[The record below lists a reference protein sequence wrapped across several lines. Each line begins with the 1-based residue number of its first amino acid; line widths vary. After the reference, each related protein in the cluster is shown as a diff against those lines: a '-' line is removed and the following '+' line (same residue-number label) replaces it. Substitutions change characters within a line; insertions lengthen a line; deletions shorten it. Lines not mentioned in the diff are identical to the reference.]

1 MLVKWRCFLD
11 SFNFLVMKPAGRSKY
26 TVFLVFIFLSFSCS
40 SDLDFNQIDDLK
52 LEPVV
57 VANLTYFNIP
67 AKDFVDN
74 GNEQNIA
81 FDAQNFNPF
90 RNSLMREDLIKAEFN
105 FEITNTINRVYK
117 IDLVLIDSQNNTI
130 ETLSFNVPAYVGT
143 NNVLKFTEVFEN
155 QRLVNLKRL
164 QKIAFVITMAAGP
177 PLTENSPGNLKLR
190 SAGTLNFDIEIED

>member
-1 MLVKWRCFLD
+1 MKSAGISKFAALLV
-11 SFNFLVMKPAGRSKY
+11 LV
-26 TVFLVFIFLSFSCS
+26 FLSFSCS
-40 SDLDFNQIDDLK
+40 SDLDFDQIDDLK

-81 FDAQNFNPF
+81 FDAQDFNPF

-105 FEITNTINRVYK
+105 FEITNTINRAYK

-130 ETLSFNVPAYVGT
+130 ETLSFNIPAYTGVT
-143 NNVLKFTEVFEN
+143 NVFNFTEVFEN
-155 QRLVNLKRL
+155 QRLTNLKRL
-164 QKIAFVITMAAGP
+164 QKIAFVINMASGP
-177 PLTENSPGNLKLR
+177 PLTENSSGNLKLR